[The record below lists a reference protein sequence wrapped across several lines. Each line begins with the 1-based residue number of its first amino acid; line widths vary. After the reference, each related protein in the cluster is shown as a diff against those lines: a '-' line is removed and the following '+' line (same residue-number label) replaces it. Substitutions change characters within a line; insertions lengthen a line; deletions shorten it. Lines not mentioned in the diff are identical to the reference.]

1 MKLTKN
7 EVKALNEIPAHLR
20 EFVVDWIKNDRAA
33 TFHFN
38 TLIRAEN
45 KILQAFK
52 SLIVYDEY
60 FTEDAMIT
68 RRHYNVL
75 LDRAKRAHKAT
86 MRNDRRNSPIEIL
99 DNDLFFAI
107 LHVVSAE
114 RRAKTGDKGKYG

>member
-7 EVKALNEIPAHLR
+7 EVKALNEIPAHQR
-20 EFVVDWIKNDRAA
+20 DFVVDWIKNDRTA
-33 TFHFN
+33 TFYYDR
-38 TLIRAEN
+38 LVRAEN

-60 FTEDAMIT
+60 FTRENIIS

-75 LDRAKRAHKAT
+75 LDRVKRANRAM
-86 MRNDRRNSPIEIL
+86 MRNECRNVHIAHLSDEL
-99 DNDLFFAI
+99 YDAI
-107 LHVVSAE
+107 IHVASAE